1 MHPAPS
7 IILFTVLS
15 GFGFGLTSIV
25 GLLQFL
31 NQISLVDIIIFSS
44 MGLFFST
51 IGLISSFFHLANK
64 KNAIK
69 SMSQWQTS
77 WLSREAISSI
87 FCLSIVVGNIGW
99 IFVQNMY
106 ISEVGIILFL
116 LSLITVFTTSMIYAQ
131 LKTVPS
137 WNNMLTPTLFI
148 FAALAGGSIL
158 ITDHASLVL
167 LLIFAVLQ
175 VLFWYIAD
183 RSFIDIET
191 TVGTALGFSKNED
204 IRAFDAAHT
213 NRNYLLNEMVY
224 KVARKHAV
232 KIRYISFFAA
242 FVLPMSLILI
252 FPGNFSVSVLI
263 IASHLVGIYFSRWLF
278 FAEAKHSVSFYYQ

>member
-15 GFGFGLTSIV
+15 GFGFGLISTV

-31 NQISLVDIIIFSS
+31 SQISTVDVVFFSLI
-44 MGLFFST
+44 GLFFST
-51 IGLISSFFHLANK
+51 VGLISSFFHLANK

-69 SMSQWQTS
+69 SLSQWQTS

-99 IFVQNMY
+99 VFVQNRY
-106 ISEVGIILFL
+106 INEVGIILFL
-116 LSLITVFTTSMIYAQ
+116 LSLFTIFTTSMIYAQ

-137 WNNMLTPTLFI
+137 WNNMLTPALFI
-148 FAALAGGSIL
+148 FTALAGGSIL
-158 ITDHASLVL
+158 LLDYASLVL
-167 LLIFAVLQ
+167 LLIFGVLQ

-183 RSFIDIET
+183 QSFIYKET
-191 TVGTALGFSKNED
+191 SVGTALGFSKNED
-204 IRAFDAAHT
+204 IRAFDVAHT

-224 KVARKHAV
+224 KVARKHAI

-242 FVLPMSLILI
+242 FVFPMSLTLV

-278 FAEAKHSVSFYYQ
+278 FAEAKHSVGFYYN

>member
-15 GFGFGLTSIV
+15 GFGFGLISIV

-31 NQISLVDIIIFSS
+31 GQISAVNIIIFSLI
-44 MGLFFST
+44 GLIFST
-51 IGLISSFFHLANK
+51 VGLISSFFHLANK

-87 FCLSIVVGNIGW
+87 ICLSIVVGNIGW
-99 IFVQNMY
+99 VFIQNRY
-106 ISEVGIILFL
+106 INEVGIVLFL
-116 LSLITVFTTSMIYAQ
+116 LSLFTIFTTSMIYAQ

-137 WNNMLTPTLFI
+137 WNNILTPALFI

-158 ITDHASLVL
+158 LMDYASLVL
-167 LLIFAVLQ
+167 LLIFGVLQ
-175 VLFWYIAD
+175 VWFWYIAD
-183 RSFIDIET
+183 QSFMYKET
-191 TVGTALGFSKNED
+191 TIGTALGFSKNEN
-204 IRAFDAAHT
+204 IRAFDVAHT

-224 KVARKHAV
+224 KVARKHAI

-242 FVLPMSLILI
+242 FVFPMSLTLI
-252 FPGNFSVSVLI
+252 FPGNFSVSVFMLVF
-263 IASHLVGIYFSRWLF
+263 HLVGIYFSRWLF
-278 FAEAKHSVSFYYQ
+278 FAEAKHSVSFYYN

>member
-31 NQISLVDIIIFSS
+31 NQISMVDIIIFSS

-69 SMSQWQTS
+69 SMSQWHTS

-99 IFVQNMY
+99 VFVQNRY
-106 ISEVGIILFL
+106 INEVGIILFI
-116 LSLITVFTTSMIYAQ
+116 LSLFTIFTTSMIYAQ

-137 WNNMLTPTLFI
+137 WNL
-148 FAALAGGSIL
+148 
-158 ITDHASLVL
+158 
-167 LLIFAVLQ
+167 
-175 VLFWYIAD
+175 
-183 RSFIDIET
+183 
-191 TVGTALGFSKNED
+191 
-204 IRAFDAAHT
+204 
-213 NRNYLLNEMVY
+213 
-224 KVARKHAV
+224 
-232 KIRYISFFAA
+232 
-242 FVLPMSLILI
+242 SLIHI
-252 FPGNFSVSVLI
+252 
-263 IASHLVGIYFSRWLF
+263 
-278 FAEAKHSVSFYYQ
+278 

>member
-15 GFGFGLTSIV
+15 GFGFGLISII

-31 NQISLVDIIIFSS
+31 SQISAVEIVIYSVI
-44 MGLFFST
+44 GLFFSI

-99 IFVQNMY
+99 VFVQNRY
-106 ISEVGIILFL
+106 INEVGIILFL
-116 LSLITVFTTSMIYAQ
+116 LSLFTIFTTSMIYAQ

-137 WNNMLTPTLFI
+137 WNNMLTPALFI
-148 FAALAGGSIL
+148 FTALAGGSIL
-158 ITDHASLVL
+158 LLDYACLVL
-167 LLIFAVLQ
+167 LLIFGVLQ

-183 RSFIDIET
+183 QSFIYKET
-191 TVGTALGFSKNED
+191 RPSLLSSLGS
-204 IRAFDAAHT
+204 
-213 NRNYLLNEMVY
+213 
-224 KVARKHAV
+224 
-232 KIRYISFFAA
+232 
-242 FVLPMSLILI
+242 
-252 FPGNFSVSVLI
+252 
-263 IASHLVGIYFSRWLF
+263 SRFWG
-278 FAEAKHSVSFYYQ
+278 KS

>member
-15 GFGFGLTSIV
+15 GFGFGLISIV

-31 NQISLVDIIIFSS
+31 NQINMVDIIIFSVI
-44 MGLFFST
+44 GLFFSSV
-51 IGLISSFFHLANK
+51 GLISSFFHLANK

-69 SMSQWQTS
+69 SMTQWQTS

-99 IFVQNMY
+99 VFVQNRY
-106 ISEVGIILFL
+106 VNEIGIILFL
-116 LSLITVFTTSMIYAQ
+116 LSLFTIFTTSMIYAQ

-137 WNNMLTPTLFI
+137 WNNMLTPAFFI

-158 ITDHASLVL
+158 LMGNTSLVF

-183 RSFIDIET
+183 LSFKEKET
-191 TVGTALGFSKNED
+191 SIGTALGFSKNEE
-204 IRAFDAAHT
+204 IRAFDLAHT

-224 KVARKHAV
+224 KVARKHSI

-242 FVLPMSLILI
+242 FVLPMSLILM
-252 FPGNFSVSVLI
+252 FPDNFSVSVFMI
-263 IASHLVGIYFSRWLF
+263 VSHLVGIYFSRWLF
-278 FAEAKHSVSFYYQ
+278 FAEAKHSVSFYYE

>member
-15 GFGFGLTSIV
+15 GFGFGLISIV

-31 NQISLVDIIIFSS
+31 SQISAANIIIFSLI
-44 MGLFFST
+44 GLFFST
-51 IGLISSFFHLANK
+51 VGLISSFFHLANK

-99 IFVQNMY
+99 VFVQNRY
-106 ISEVGIILFL
+106 INEVGIILFL
-116 LSLITVFTTSMIYAQ
+116 LSLFTIFTTAMIYAQ

-137 WNNMLTPTLFI
+137 WNNMLTPAIFI
-148 FAALAGGSIL
+148 FAGLAGGSIL
-158 ITDHASLVL
+158 LMDYASLVL
-167 LLIFAVLQ
+167 LLIFGVLQ

-204 IRAFDAAHT
+204 IRSFDLAHT

-242 FVLPMSLILI
+242 FVFPMSLTLI
-252 FPGNFSVSVLI
+252 FPGNFSVSVFMLVF
-263 IASHLVGIYFSRWLF
+263 HLVGIYFSRWLF
-278 FAEAKHSVSFYYQ
+278 FAEAKHSVSFYYN

>member
-31 NQISLVDIIIFSS
+31 NQISMVDIIIFSS

-87 FCLSIVVGNIGW
+87 FCLSIVLGNIGW

>member
-15 GFGFGLTSIV
+15 GFGFGLISII
-25 GLLQFL
+25 GLLQFF
-31 NQISLVDIIIFSS
+31 NQISVVNIIIFSLI
-44 MGLFFST
+44 GLFFST
-51 IGLISSFFHLANK
+51 VGLISSFFHLANK

-77 WLSREAISSI
+77 WLSREAISST

-99 IFVQNMY
+99 VFVQNLY
-106 ISEVGIILFL
+106 INEVGIVLFL
-116 LSLITVFTTSMIYAQ
+116 LSLFTIFTTSMIYAQ

-137 WNNMLTPTLFI
+137 WNNILTPALFI

-158 ITDHASLVL
+158 LMDYASLVL
-167 LLIFAVLQ
+167 LLIFGVLQ

-183 RSFIDIET
+183 QSFIYKET
-191 TVGTALGFSKNED
+191 SVGTALGFSKNED
-204 IRAFDAAHT
+204 IRAFDVAHT

-224 KVARKHAV
+224 RVARKHAI

-242 FVLPMSLILI
+242 FVFPMSLTLI

-278 FAEAKHSVSFYYQ
+278 FAEAKHSVGFYYN

>member
-31 NQISLVDIIIFSS
+31 NQISMVDIIIFSS

-99 IFVQNMY
+99 IFVQDMY

>member
-25 GLLQFL
+25 GLLQFV
-31 NQISLVDIIIFSS
+31 NQISMVDIIIFSS

-106 ISEVGIILFL
+106 ISELGIILFL

-131 LKTVPS
+131 LKTVQS
-137 WNNMLTPTLFI
+137 WNNLLTHTLFI

>member
-15 GFGFGLTSIV
+15 GFGFGLISII
-25 GLLQFL
+25 GLLQFF
-31 NQISLVDIIIFSS
+31 NQISVVNIIIFSLI
-44 MGLFFST
+44 GLFFST
-51 IGLISSFFHLANK
+51 VGLISSFFHLANK

-99 IFVQNMY
+99 VFVQNLY
-106 ISEVGIILFL
+106 INEVGIVLFL
-116 LSLITVFTTSMIYAQ
+116 LSLFTIFTTSMIYAQ

-137 WNNMLTPTLFI
+137 WNNILTPALFI

-158 ITDHASLVL
+158 LMDYASLVL
-167 LLIFAVLQ
+167 LLIFGVLQ

-183 RSFIDIET
+183 QSFIYKET
-191 TVGTALGFSKNED
+191 SVGTALGFSKNED
-204 IRAFDAAHT
+204 IRAFDVAHT

-224 KVARKHAV
+224 KVARKHAI

-242 FVLPMSLILI
+242 FVFPMSLTLI

-278 FAEAKHSVSFYYQ
+278 FAEAKHSVGFYYN

>member
-31 NQISLVDIIIFSS
+31 NQISMVDIIIFSS
-44 MGLFFST
+44 MGLFFSA

-106 ISEVGIILFL
+106 INEVGIILFL

>member
-15 GFGFGLTSIV
+15 GFGFGIISIV

-31 NQISLVDIIIFSS
+31 NQISTVDIVIFSGV
-44 MGLFFST
+44 GLFFSI

-99 IFVQNMY
+99 VFVRDRY

-116 LSLITVFTTSMIYAQ
+116 LSSFTIFTTSMIYAQ
-131 LKTVPS
+131 LKTIPS
-137 WNNMLTPTLFI
+137 WNNMLTPAIFI

-158 ITDHASLVL
+158 LMDYASLVL
-167 LLIFAVLQ
+167 LLIFGVFQ
-175 VLFWYIAD
+175 VLFWHTAD
-183 RSFIDIET
+183 QSFIYKET
-191 TVGTALGFSKNED
+191 SIGTALGFSKNED
-204 IRAFDAAHT
+204 IRSFDVAHT
-213 NRNYLLNEMVY
+213 SRNYLLNEMVY
-224 KVARKHAV
+224 KVARKHAI
-232 KIRYISFFAA
+232 KIRYISFFSA

-252 FPGNFSVSVLI
+252 FPGNFSVSILVI
-263 IASHLVGIYFSRWLF
+263 GSHLVGVYFSRWLF
-278 FAEAKHSVSFYYQ
+278 FAEAKHSVSFYYN

>member
-15 GFGFGLTSIV
+15 GFGFGLISIV

-31 NQISLVDIIIFSS
+31 NQISTVDIVIFSAI
-44 MGLFFST
+44 GLFFSI

-99 IFVQNMY
+99 VFIQNRY
-106 ISEVGIILFL
+106 SNEVGIILFL
-116 LSLITVFTTSMIYAQ
+116 LSLFTIFTTSMIYAQ

-137 WNNMLTPTLFI
+137 WNNMLTPALFI
-148 FAALAGGSIL
+148 FTALAGGSIL
-158 ITDHASLVL
+158 LLDYASLVL
-167 LLIFAVLQ
+167 LLIFGVLQ

-183 RSFIDIET
+183 QSFIYKET
-191 TVGTALGFSKNED
+191 SVGTALGFSKNED
-204 IRAFDAAHT
+204 IRAFDVAHT

-224 KVARKHAV
+224 KVGRKHSI
-232 KIRYISFFAA
+232 KLRYISFFMA
-242 FVLPMSLILI
+242 FVFPMSLILI
-252 FPGNFSVSVLI
+252 FPGEFGVSILVIFLHLI
-263 IASHLVGIYFSRWLF
+263 GVYFSRWLF
-278 FAEAKHSVSFYYQ
+278 FAEAKHSVSFYYE

>member
-31 NQISLVDIIIFSS
+31 NQISMVDIIIFSS

-106 ISEVGIILFL
+106 INEVGIILFF